1 MREEAPSSVSEVQL
15 RELDGPIDLLFL
27 AVARLPYEDGDAA
40 TVQALVDNVGAI
52 LPGHAIGA
60 CLVGAAVPMDD
71 DAGSH
76 ARLHQRVFQCVPSS
90 DRARLAGI
98 DPTRLFPGY
107 AYERVFDLGGE
118 AVGSTLH
125 LATDDPSIEDDRST
139 TAHVAHRAAVALS
152 HALDHAR
159 AHSATRRAQRELR
172 AVESQIIQADKLA
185 SFGQLAA
192 GLVHELNNPLTS
204 IVAYT
209 DYLIRKALARTEPID
224 ADDMERLRRISES
237 ANRMLRF
244 TRDLV
249 SYARPSSDVA
259 VPVVLHGVIDQAL
272 AFCEHVIAEAG
283 ATIERKFGADVLTVR
298 GMPERLTQVFVNLV
312 TNACHAVGGDGRAG
326 GRIVIATQA
335 IAGGR
340 RVRIVIEDTGHG
352 ILPEHI
358 EQVFAPFFTTK
369 GQGRGTGL
377 GLSIVRNI
385 VDAHGGSIKVESSA
399 PGGTKF
405 TLELPAGR

>member
-1 MREEAPSSVSEVQL
+1 ML
-15 RELDGPIDLLFL
+15 
-27 AVARLPYEDGDAA
+27 
-40 TVQALVDNVGAI
+40 T
-52 LPGHAIGA
+52 
-60 CLVGAAVPMDD
+60 
-71 DAGSH
+71 
-76 ARLHQRVFQCVPSS
+76 
-90 DRARLAGI
+90 
-98 DPTRLFPGY
+98 LFPY
-107 AYERVFDLGGE
+107 T
-118 AVGSTLH
+118 TLF
-125 LATDDPSIEDDRST
+125 RS
-139 TAHVAHRAAVALS
+139 
-152 HALDHAR
+152 
-159 AHSATRRAQRELR
+159 
-172 AVESQIIQADKLA
+172 
-185 SFGQLAA
+185 
-192 GLVHELNNPLTS
+192 
-204 IVAYT
+204 
-209 DYLIRKALARTEPID
+209 
-224 ADDMERLRRISES
+224 
-237 ANRMLRF
+237 RF

-312 TNACHAVGGDGRAG
+312 TNACHAVGSEGRAG

-385 VDAHGGSIKVESSA
+385 VDAHGGSIKVESCA